1 MDINKWLAE
10 TAEAVEPARKPDH
23 PGSLA
28 IARHPKK
35 APVLDLPFSKR
46 RAKRRK
52 VVSKD
57 SSILAPEDIPTEAP
71 ARYIAPHAHQYSD
84 CSVLSEDAGH
94 TSMRED
100 GPHNAA
106 NPYQRRKRHK
116 TKADR
121 YDPKPRSPSMRQE
134 DGGKQKRKS
143 TERDKEA
150 RRPKKGKAAPSV
162 IRNFHAANV
171 PRERLT
177 VRSLDTAVGLVQSV
191 DRAPGRCSLER
202 ISEYSRKERRQPHF
216 EVVAVSSTL
225 QIAVSF

>member
-1 MDINKWLAE
+1 VTTSLSNRELQLRAHAVSVPTAFAINCLVCLVCLDCLDASQRAGFPWAMDINKWLVE
-10 TAEAVEPARKPDH
+10 TAEAVEAARKPDH
-23 PGSLA
+23 PGSFA
-28 IARHPKK
+28 ITSHPKK

-57 SSILAPEDIPTEAP
+57 SSILAPQDIPTEAP
-71 ARYIAPHAHQYSD
+71 ARCIAPHAHQYSD

-94 TSMRED
+94 PSLRED
-100 GPHNAA
+100 GAHKAA

-121 YDPKPRSPSMRQE
+121 YDPKPRSPSMGQQ

-143 TERDKEA
+143 TEKDKEA
-150 RRPKKGKAAPSV
+150 RRSKKGKAAPSV

-177 VRSLDTAVGLVQSV
+177 VRSL
-191 DRAPGRCSLER
+191 
-202 ISEYSRKERRQPHF
+202 
-216 EVVAVSSTL
+216 
-225 QIAVSF
+225 